1 MIVDGT
7 LRIDEDGQ
15 DPIDAGL
22 ATEVRQSLS
31 LLAITALT
39 LIVSIALGI
48 LAGQIG

>member
-7 LRIDEDGQ
+7 LRTDEDGG
-15 DPIDAGL
+15 DAVDAEL

-39 LIVSIALGI
+39 LVVSIAIGI

>member
-7 LRIDEDGQ
+7 V
-15 DPIDAGL
+15 PIDDDGRDPSDAEL
-22 ATEVRQSLS
+22 VTEVRQSLS

-39 LIVSIALGI
+39 LIVSIAIGI

>member
-7 LRIDEDGQ
+7 VRIDEDGR
-15 DPIDAGL
+15 DPADAEL
-22 ATEVRQSLS
+22 ATEVRQSLT

-39 LIVSIALGI
+39 LIVSIAIGI